1 MPKTEPFE
9 KYYREYDAWFEQNEK
24 IYESELL
31 AIRELLPDVQG
42 KAVEIG
48 VGSGRF
54 ASKLGIKTGVE
65 PAEGIANLA
74 RKRGIEVIKGRAE
87 DLPLKSGSYQLSLL
101 STTICFVDDI
111 HKTFQEAYR
120 ILTSGGYVIVAFIP
134 KESEFGKLY
143 RKIKNQDKFFKI
155 ANFYTKKKIMDSLKE
170 AGFSRFKTVQTLI
183 GDPQEANRKVQ
194 QPIKGDNRGSFV
206 VIRGTKKE

>member
-9 KYYREYDAWFEQNEK
+9 KYYKEYDAWFEQNET

-31 AIRELLPDVQG
+31 AIKKLLPNGQG

-54 ASKLGIKTGVE
+54 ASRLGIKTGVE

-74 RKRGIEVIKGRAE
+74 RKRGIEVVKGPAE
-87 DLPLKSGSYQLSLL
+87 DLPLENESYQLALL

-111 HKTFQEAYR
+111 DKAFQEAYR
-120 ILTSGGYVIVAFIP
+120 ILVNKGCIIVAFIP

-143 RKIKNQDKFFKI
+143 QKIKDQDKFFKI
-155 ANFYTKKKIMDSLKE
+155 ANFYTKKTVMDSLEK
-170 AGFSRFKTVQTLI
+170 AGFSRFETVQTLV
-183 GDPQEANRKVQ
+183 GDPQEANQKVQ
-194 QPIKGDNRGSFV
+194 QPVKGANQGSFI
-206 VIRGTKKE
+206 VIRGIKEK